1 MLLEHKDARHSGI
14 SLEIKPPSLI
24 IRLKRVERG
33 TEDLRVSNE
42 ELWGGGVCV
51 CKRSLALYFK
61 KHFVNFH
68 YQADIVFVPLLSSKI
83 LHINRECISIQ

>member
-51 CKRSLALYFK
+51 RR
-61 KHFVNFH
+61 V
-68 YQADIVFVPLLSSKI
+68 
-83 LHINRECISIQ
+83 